1 MHVWVTQIILSG
13 LLERKKRTLSWEVM
27 VLFWKE
33 LRENWSTEYDQ
44 DTLNE
49 IIK

>member
-1 MHVWVTQIILSG
+1 MGYTNYTQWVI
-13 LLERKKRTLSWEVM
+13 RKKKERTLSWEVM
-27 VLFWKE
+27 VFFWKE

-44 DTLNE
+44 DTFYE